1 MKRPQESLRAH
12 SFQTNGFYERLAE
25 MRKSNPRAFATI
37 SPVSKLALYGYEKQ
51 KREHKQAKEI
61 R

>member
-1 MKRPQESLRAH
+1 MKQTEETVSAH
-12 SFQTNGFYERLAE
+12 RFQTNGFYERLAE

-51 KREHKQAKEI
+51 KREHKQLKEN
-61 R
+61 